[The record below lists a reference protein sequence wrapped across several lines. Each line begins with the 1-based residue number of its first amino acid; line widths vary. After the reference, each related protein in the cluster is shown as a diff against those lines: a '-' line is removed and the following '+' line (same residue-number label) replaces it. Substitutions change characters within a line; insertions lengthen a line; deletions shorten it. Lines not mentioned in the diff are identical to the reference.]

1 MTLLLVRMGLPNTV
15 AVLALAAVPLIAMVS
30 AGPTNVACPHD
41 RASAIVVALDPAADI
56 VAAESR
62 QILQ

>member
-30 AGPTNVACPHD
+30 AGPNVARPHD